1 MSVLDAI
8 TVVVLTMIASLWIL
22 LVAVFVTRIWN
33 RETMEDH
40 ATIAVRRWVEVGV
53 GIMELV
59 SALCTVAA
67 IALFSVAMVDAL
79 YVSPVGHGVG
89 DLVAV
94 AGLLAAPFAAG
105 WLLMTVMRRMD
116 GLDIRVSRKRLAVPG
131 STYRWSDLGDMKVRS
146 GPFGLWRSVRFHK
159 DSKFPGSLFSPFIGI
174 SGLLYSVENEDVEL
188 LKECRGQPD

>member
-79 YVSPVGHGVG
+79 YVSPVGHGV
-89 DLVAV
+89 A
-94 AGLLAAPFAAG
+94 
-105 WLLMTVMRRMD
+105 
-116 GLDIRVSRKRLAVPG
+116 I
-131 STYRWSDLGDMKVRS
+131 
-146 GPFGLWRSVRFHK
+146 
-159 DSKFPGSLFSPFIGI
+159 SL
-174 SGLLYSVENEDVEL
+174 
-188 LKECRGQPD
+188 Q